1 MKNSKKLLF
10 TAMSA
15 CLLLSACGE
24 KKVPDVPDV
33 PDEGEKK
40 EPVRDKK
47 FVPGNYTYRTWSSSL
62 GDNWNPFSWE
72 TNADNS
78 MLGYVS
84 TPFVDMAPLDTKEQT
99 FQWVYDM
106 ATEVKDVTADC
117 AGDFAKYH
125 VAYSGNAV
133 PTEQFVYQISLNP
146 NAKWENGDPIKAD
159 DYIESAKLLLSPE
172 YKHYRANTYYSGE
185 SAVAG
190 GNQYFN
196 SDLEGIYNPV
206 TFPDIASATAE
217 NASNTVYIDVWDF
230 WGAKGYTKFGDDTVA
245 CPRWVPINDETV
257 YAKPG
262 STDVQ
267 AKESDAFS
275 AKALLENYGAYFSS
289 MTLAQYEIN
298 WGYQKTYEETVGIYK
313 VDDYKINYVLQ
324 TALDWNYFMTSLTS
338 TWLVKVDE
346 FVARSKV
353 DAKTG
358 LKVADYGNSAANTF
372 SYGPYKLASFEEGKQ
387 VVFEQNPAWYGWNKV
402 VEADGKTYYMSE
414 TDFLVN
420 GEKQQQYQTT
430 KYVIDVLTQST
441 AKLMFEKGLLNDYT
455 PTAQEVKDYSM
466 STQIYK
472 VDETYTMSL
481 FFCTNEEK
489 LAAMDQEGNK
499 NSIALSNHDFR
510 EAFSLAIDRAEWVK
524 TTEGYKP
531 AFALMNSLYYYD
543 IYNDPSSQYR
553 KTEQAM
559 KAIVELYGVEYG
571 DGKEF
576 ATLKEAYDSI
586 TGYNLSKAKTLM
598 KSAYDKLSQDGKL
611 NGTEIV
617 IKVAYK
623 KGALEDD
630 DLAQV
635 KKLNEFLSAAIEG
648 SGFTKITLQ
657 AVGNLSDRY
666 GAVGQEGT
674 YAIGYGAWGGAAFYP
689 FRNLDV
695 YMDPESYDLHEG
707 LCWDPT
713 TEKLT
718 LKVKGQDVT
727 MTYQNWS
734 KSLTGGGQFANED
747 FDTKLD
753 ILSALEKQF
762 LGFYY
767 RIPLAGSTSCFL
779 LGYQQKYFTNE
790 YQIMYGFGGARL
802 MKYSFDDAE
811 WADYINEKGTLNYK

>member
-1 MKNSKKLLF
+1 MKKSKLLF
-10 TAMSA
+10 TAVSA
-15 CLLLSACGE
+15 CLLLSACGG
-24 KKVPDVPDV
+24 KSPVTPPDVDPGREQ
-33 PDEGEKK
+33 PAR
-40 EPVRDKK
+40 PSKK
-47 FVPGNYTYRTWSSSL
+47 FVPGNYTYRSWASSL

-72 TNADNS
+72 TSADSS
-78 MLGYVS
+78 MLGYV
-84 TPFVDMAPLDTKEQT
+84 TTAFVDMAPLNTKDQT

-106 ATEVKDVTADC
+106 ATEVKDVTADH
-117 AGDFAKYH
+117 AADFAKYH
-125 VAYSGNAV
+125 VAYEGAAA

-146 NAKWENGDPIKAD
+146 AAKWQDGTPIKAD

-172 YKHYRANTYYSGE
+172 YKHYRANTYTSGE

-190 GNQYFN
+190 GNQFYN
-196 SDLEGIYNPV
+196 SDLEGIYNAC
-206 TFPDIASATAE
+206 TFA
-217 NASNTVYIDVWDF
+217 NADAAVAANAVSTVYLDVWAF
-230 WGAKGYTKFGDDTVA
+230 WGAQGYTEIGKPDA
-245 CPRWVPINDETV
+245 KCPRYVPITDETV

-262 STDVQ
+262 ATDPD
-267 AKESDAFS
+267 AEESDAFS
-275 AKALLENYGAYFSS
+275 AKDVFDYYGPTAYFGY
-289 MTLAQYEIN
+289 MTLAQYEVN
-298 WGYQKTYEETVGIYK
+298 WGYGKSYDECVGIYK

-324 TALDWNYFMTSLTS
+324 TALDINYFLTSLTS
-338 TWLVKVDE
+338 TWLVKVDKFIE
-346 FVARSKV
+346 ASKV

-358 LKVADYGNSAANTF
+358 LKVADYGNSAKNTY
-372 SYGPYKLASFEEGKQ
+372 SYGPYILKSFEEGKQ
-387 VVFEQNPAWYGWNKV
+387 VVFEQNVNWYGWNKV
-402 VEADGKTYYMSE
+402 VEQDGKKYYMSE
-414 TDFLVN
+414 TDFLVD
-420 GEKQQQYQTT
+420 GAKQQQYQTT

-466 STQIYK
+466 SSQLYK

-481 FFCTNEEK
+481 FFCSNEEK
-489 LAAMDQEGNK
+489 LAAMDAEGNT
-499 NSIALSNHDFR
+499 NSVALSNHKFR

-531 AFALMNSLYYYD
+531 AFSLMNSLYYYD

-553 KTEQAM
+553 RTEQAM

-571 DGKEF
+571 AGKAY

-586 TGYNLSKAKTLM
+586 TGYNLTKAKALM
-598 KSAYDKLSQDGKL
+598 KEAYDELSAAGKLS
-611 NGTEIV
+611 GTEIV
-617 IKVAYK
+617 IKVAWK

-648 SGFTKITLQ
+648 SGFTKITLT
-657 AVGNLSDRY
+657 AVGNLTDRY

-695 YMDPESYDLHEG
+695 YMDPDNYDLHEG

-713 TEKLT
+713 TEKFT
-718 LKVKGQDVT
+718 INVKGNDVT

-747 FDTKLD
+747 FDTKLN

-779 LGYQQKYFTNE
+779 LGYQQSYYTNE

-802 MKYSFDDAE
+802 MKYNFDDAE
-811 WADYINEKGTLNYK
+811 WNDYVNKAGTLNYK